1 MPLNFGLRKDGFGL
15 KKNKNKFSILK
26 NSFSVGSFL
35 NVTVLDK
42 NNVNIG

>member
-1 MPLNFGLRKDGFGL
+1 MPLKFGLRKEVYGL
-15 KKNKNKFSILK
+15 KKSRFSMLR

-42 NNVNIG
+42 NNMNIG